1 MQAQEIA
8 AKLEQ
13 LSSKRLEISNSLKS
27 SIGDKGDAGAL
38 IYNLTTL
45 IASRT
50 PISGMQHHSASLR

>member
-27 SIGDKGDAGAL
+27 NIGDKGDEGAL
-38 IYNLTTL
+38 IYKLAAL
-45 IASRT
+45 IAGKM
-50 PISGMQHHSASLR
+50 PIAGMQHHSASLR